1 MTRGDKQKIQNMI
14 QFLQKTVDDTTDSVD
29 RLELLIWIECLEWVL
44 DRFRYEKKP
53 RKKRH

>member
-14 QFLQKTVDDTTDSVD
+14 RFLQKAVDDTTNSLD
-29 RLELLIWIECLEWVL
+29 RFELLIWIECLEWVL
-44 DRFRYEKKP
+44 DRFRCEKKL